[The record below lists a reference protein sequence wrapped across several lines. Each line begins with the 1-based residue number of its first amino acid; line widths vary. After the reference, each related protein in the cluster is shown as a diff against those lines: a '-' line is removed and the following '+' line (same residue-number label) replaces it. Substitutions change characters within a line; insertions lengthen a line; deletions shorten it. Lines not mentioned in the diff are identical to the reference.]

1 MTVYRDTGARFAHS
15 VGVNRDTL
23 GLAGGTALVGI
34 LLLLFLFGPLP
45 LAERLYRAGL
55 WPRLTPDQ
63 LRQEFSTRHHL
74 ELTGCSKDVNGWD
87 YVCELSADPKR
98 HLPYD
103 KIAVMGSVYGIGS
116 IEALPPGPL
125 PDRAA
130 HEAEDRLE
138 RGQRNQRNVT
148 PEWIR
153 LACRLLLA
161 IAILYF
167 LSAPPK

>member
-1 MTVYRDTGARFAHS
+1 VERHWWVSLSSSSGSDR
-15 VGVNRDTL
+15 
-23 GLAGGTALVGI
+23 
-34 LLLLFLFGPLP
+34 LP
-45 LAERLYRAGL
+45 LAEHLYRAGL
-55 WPRLTPDQ
+55 WPRLTPDEV
-63 LRQEFSTRHHL
+63 RQELSSKSHYD
-74 ELTGCSKDVNGWD
+74 LTGCSNDVNGWD

-116 IEALPPGPL
+116 IEAIPPGPL